1 MRYLALSC
9 SLVVFIAFCV
19 CTAFADGDGFY
30 HERKG
35 GFYWYEDDTPIEEN
49 EEYFEMPG
57 PDRFSYADLWRMH
70 PEKMA
75 EVLESRKLI
84 TIHAAT
90 EENARRYME
99 AQDVAK
105 RKSMA
110 FAGAMGLAAQMNP
123 RLSYTG
129 NNPTIAPV
137 KQAYYRAKKEEL
149 EGVLDSAVHDF
160 ALVVF
165 ESPGCHYCEAQR
177 PIIERFKIT
186 HGWTVRYLDIDAHR
200 PMAEQYGIDITPSVL
215 MLARQHNSAIPISSG
230 VVSIPDL
237 EKRLMR
243 AIRYVRG
250 ETEPAQWFNE
260 EGVTD
265 PLRYAGK
272 GRGPQ

>member
-1 MRYLALSC
+1 
-9 SLVVFIAFCV
+9 
-19 CTAFADGDGFY
+19 
-30 HERKG
+30 
-35 GFYWYEDDTPIEEN
+35 
-49 EEYFEMPG
+49 MPV
-57 PDRFSYADLWRMH
+57 PDRFSYAELWRMH

-84 TIHAAT
+84 AIQAPT

-123 RLSYTG
+123 QLSYTG
-129 NNPTIAPV
+129 NIPTIAPA
-137 KQAYYRAKKEEL
+137 KQAYYQAKKEEL
-149 EGVLDSAVHDF
+149 EGVLDSAVNDF

-177 PIIERFKIT
+177 PILERFKIT
-186 HGWTVRYLDIDAHR
+186 HGWTVRYVDIDAHR
-200 PMAEQYGIDITPSVL
+200 PMAEQYGIDTTPSVL
-215 MLARQHNSAIPISSG
+215 MLAREQNAAVPISSG
-230 VVSIPDL
+230 VVAIADL

-265 PLRYAGK
+265 PLKYVGK
-272 GRGPQ
+272 GRRQQ